1 MEENIIKKD
10 NHFKKRE
17 NNIDLM
23 KAIIVLG
30 MILTHA
36 FQLIMGLD
44 NAPIDSSN
52 RGIIYLNLVTFSGFL
67 FCFGYSTYIAYIQKD
82 IKEVCPKLIRNII
95 KLLIIFYISAIG
107 YVAIILNEINFSVL
121 IRILTLLI
129 IPGMSEF
136 LASFAMLNLFVL
148 IFFKYIK
155 KILDNK
161 LLFFICVIFS
171 LDLTFIPYYF
181 IDNPWLSL
189 IIGNWS
195 VCFPI
200 LQYMSLF
207 LFGMYFAKYKP
218 RFNLKILLGT
228 LICFIIFEIGVSNNW
243 EMVMRFPPRLFW
255 ILGSYF
261 FVYIYYYI
269 TKFISEKY
277 SNSKLLLHISFI
289 GRDSLTFLWI
299 SNIIL
304 FIITTMTRKVEVNF
318 IQVMLTYI
326 VTVIMCYWFSKT
338 KTYI

>member
-1 MEENIIKKD
+1 MENTTE
-10 NHFKKRE
+10 KKRE
-17 NNIDLM
+17 NNIDLY
-23 KAIIVLG
+23 KAALVLG

-36 FQLIMGLD
+36 FQLVMGLD
-44 NAPIDSSN
+44 NTPIDSSK
-52 RGIIYLNLVTFSGFL
+52 RWMVYLNLVSFSGFL
-67 FCFGYSTYIAYIQKD
+67 FCFGYSTYIAYLQKD
-82 IKEVCPKLIRNII
+82 IKEVRPKLIRNII

-155 KILDNK
+155 KILDDNK
-161 LLFFICVIFS
+161 LFFICIISS
-171 LDLTFIPYYF
+171 LFLTFIPYKF
-181 IDNPWLSL
+181 ITSTWLGL
-189 IIGNWS
+189 IIGNS
-195 VCFPI
+195 GICFPI

-207 LFGMYFAKYKP
+207 LFGMYFAKNKP
-218 RFNLKILLGT
+218 KFDFKIMIAT
-228 LICFIIFEIGVSNNW
+228 LICFIIFEICVSKNL
-243 EMVMRFPPRLFW
+243 EIVMRFPPKLFW
-255 ILGSYF
+255 IVGSYF

-269 TKFISEKY
+269 TKYICEKY
-277 SNSKLLLHISFI
+277 NNSNLLSHIIFI

-304 FIITTMTRKVEVNF
+304 FIITTLTRNVEVNF
-318 IQVMLTYI
+318 IQVILTYI